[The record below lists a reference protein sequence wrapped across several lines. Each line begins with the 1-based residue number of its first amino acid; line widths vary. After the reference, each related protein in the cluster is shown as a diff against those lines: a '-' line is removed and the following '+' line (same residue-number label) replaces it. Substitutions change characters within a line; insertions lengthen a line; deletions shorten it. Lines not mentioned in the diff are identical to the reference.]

1 MEMAELCH
9 KRKLEVQSKMEQTK
23 TKSKSKT
30 LEIVLVGLAAALMCI
45 AGPLSIPIP
54 FSPVPISFTNL
65 AIYIA
70 AFMLEWKLCGLS
82 TVVYLL
88 LGTVGLPVFSGFTG
102 GLSKLAGPTGGY
114 LIGFIFMAL
123 ICGFFCHKFDKIYM
137 YVLGMILG
145 LAVAYIFGT
154 IWFMIQQGTGLI
166 PSLTM
171 CVIPYLPG
179 DAAKIVIATI
189 LGPVLKKQI
198 GRLTKA

>member
-1 MEMAELCH
+1 
-9 KRKLEVQSKMEQTK
+9 
-23 TKSKSKT
+23 
-30 LEIVLVGLAAALMCI
+30 
-45 AGPLSIPIP
+45 
-54 FSPVPISFTNL
+54 
-65 AIYIA
+65 
-70 AFMLEWKLCGLS
+70 
-82 TVVYLL
+82 
-88 LGTVGLPVFSGFTG
+88 
-102 GLSKLAGPTGGY
+102 
-114 LIGFIFMAL
+114 
-123 ICGFFCHKFDKIYM
+123 M